1 MIINLSKS
9 KLFTVEPAKR
19 FAREFGCDERVW
31 IDCWLKYKL
40 LDLRTNELGDY
51 IHIKTGKKLENF
63 TVRRWIIR
71 TEIYSQAREAFKKGA
86 TNVTSQFFGKWEE
99 YVMDELLRNIKSSV
113 RHTPKAII

>member
-9 KLFTVEPAKR
+9 TLFTVEPAKR
-19 FAREFGCDERVW
+19 FAKQFRCDERVW

-51 IHIKTGKKLENF
+51 VYIKTGKKLNNF

-71 TEIYSQAREAFKKGA
+71 TEIYSHAREAFKMG
-86 TNVTSQFFGKWEE
+86 THIVTSQFFGKWEE
-99 YVMDELLRNIKSSV
+99 YVMDELLRNMKSSAHHRPRTIV
-113 RHTPKAII
+113 